1 MENKLLNPRDLY
13 EPEIKVSDALRERGE
28 SGSAG
33 PVLIVALKGA
43 VDAGHL
49 TEIISQHLLNRE
61 DSKRVVTFDHDRLID
76 YQAKRPMLTFD
87 TARWVDYARPEIG
100 LELLTDAEGTEFL
113 LLHGQEPDRYW
124 EGFVSAVVDIIN
136 DYNVSLVVSVAGIP
150 MGVPHTRP
158 NGAILHATRDGLI
171 DEDRAWAGTMQVPA
185 TVANLIQFTL
195 AQFERDAIGIA
206 VHVPHYLAQ
215 SQYTPAAISGLA
227 KVEALTGLDLAT
239 SGLSAAADEALSEI
253 ERQAGKSQ
261 EISEMITALE
271 NQYDA
276 FMAAHPDESLLAHV
290 TRIPTAEELGAKFEE
305 FLSEYDGN
313 PDFDQTS

>member
-1 MENKLLNPRDLY
+1 MLNPRDLY
-13 EPEIKVSDALRERGE
+13 EPDLKVSDALRERGE
-28 SGSAG
+28 SASAG
-33 PVLIVALKGA
+33 PVLLIALKGS

-49 TEIISQHLLNRE
+49 TEIISAHLSTRE
-61 DSKRVVTFDHDRLID
+61 GSQRVITFDHDRLVD
-76 YQAKRPMLTFD
+76 YQARRPLLTFD
-87 TARWVDYARPEIG
+87 TSRWVDYARPEIA
-100 LELLTDAEGTEFL
+100 LDSIRDEEGTEFL

-124 EGFVSAVVDIIN
+124 EGFVKAVIDLIN
-136 DYNVSLVVSVAGIP
+136 DYNVSLVVSVSGIP

-185 TVANLIQFTL
+185 TVANLLQFTL

-215 SQYTPAAISGLA
+215 SQYAPAAISGLA

-239 SGLSAAADEALSEI
+239 AELSGAADEALREV

-261 EISEMITALE
+261 DISDMISALE

-290 TRIPTAEELGAKFEE
+290 NRIPTADELGAKFEE
-305 FLSEYDGN
+305 FLSEYDGEAGN
-313 PDFDQTS
+313 DSGKE